1 MQPPTPSIFR
11 SLARGLAVV
20 VSGGTFLLLAAV
32 LLEYW
37 SSFAAM
43 SAPDALRA
51 ALREMAEHVVLP
63 VLALV
68 IPMMLAMHFVMRRA
82 LRPLAD
88 ATDRL
93 NAVSGQDRDIRVD
106 DAHLPAEILPFTTA
120 VNTLL
125 GRLEQSAA
133 QQEAF
138 AADVAHE
145 LRTPLAAMLLE
156 LDGME
161 GEQAARLKGDVAA
174 MRRLIDQ
181 LMLLAQMDAQE
192 AAATATDDVDLAEIA
207 ADVIART
214 APVVIA
220 EGRMIELLGDTP
232 VPRIRGRREAIG
244 AALRNLIDNAV
255 RVTPP
260 AGTVQVLLDGSAS
273 IRVADG
279 GPGLSEEQLAA
290 LVRRTARADHA
301 SPHGA
306 GLGLAIVQRIMQ
318 VHGGCLRTDP
328 DRRSLILDF
337 APKA

>member
-1 MQPPTPSIFR
+1 MEQPTPSIFR

-20 VSGGTFLLLAAV
+20 VSGGTFLLLGAV

-63 VLALV
+63 VLALA

-82 LRPLAD
+82 LRPLGE
-88 ATDRL
+88 ATERL
-93 NAVSGQDRDIRVD
+93 NAVSGQDRNIRVD

-145 LRTPLAAMLLE
+145 LRTPLAAMMLE

-192 AAATATDDVDLAEIA
+192 AAATVTDDVDLAELASDI
-207 ADVIART
+207 IART

-220 EGRMIELLGDTP
+220 SGRMIELVCDGQP
-232 VPRIRGRREAIG
+232 PSVRGRREAIG

-260 AGTVQVLLDGSAS
+260 AGTVRVILDGEPA

-279 GPGLSEEQLAA
+279 GGGLTEDQLER
-290 LVRRTARADHA
+290 LVQRTARADHA
-301 SPHGA
+301 SPDGA
-306 GLGLAIVQRIMQ
+306 GLGLAIVHRIMQ
-318 VHGGCLRTDP
+318 VHRGSIRTDP
-328 DRRSLILDF
+328 RSSSLILDF
-337 APKA
+337 AQ

>member
-1 MQPPTPSIFR
+1 MDRDTPSIFR

-20 VSGGTFLLLAAV
+20 VSGGTILLLAAV

-82 LRPLAD
+82 LQPLAE

-93 NAVSGQDRDIRVD
+93 NAVSGQDRNIRVD
-106 DAHLPAEILPFTTA
+106 DAHLPAEILPFTQA
-120 VNTLL
+120 VNTML

-145 LRTPLAAMLLE
+145 LRTPLAAMMLE
-156 LDGME
+156 LDGMQGPE
-161 GEQAARLKGDVAA
+161 AVRLKGDVAA

-207 ADVIART
+207 SDIIART

-220 EGRMIELLGDTP
+220 AGRVIELVCDERPARL
-232 VPRIRGRREAIG
+232 RGRREAIG

-255 RVTPP
+255 RVTPA
-260 AGTVQVLLDGSAS
+260 AGTVRVILDGSAS

-279 GPGLSEEQLAA
+279 GPGLSPVQLEQ
-290 LVRRTARADHA
+290 LVRRSARADHA
-301 SPHGA
+301 SPDGA

-318 VHGGCLRTDP
+318 VHGGTIRTDP
-328 DRRSLILDF
+328 SSSSLILDF
-337 APKA
+337 HP

>member
-1 MQPPTPSIFR
+1 MERPTPSIFR

-20 VSGGTFLLLAAV
+20 VTGGTFLLLGAV

-43 SAPDALRA
+43 SAPDALRS

-63 VLALV
+63 VLALA

-82 LRPLAD
+82 LQPLAE

-93 NAVSGQDRDIRVD
+93 NAVSGQDRNIRVD

-138 AADVAHE
+138 AADFAHE
-145 LRTPLAAMLLE
+145 LRTPLAAMMLE

-161 GEQAARLKGDVAA
+161 GEPAARLKGDVAA

-192 AAATATDDVDLAEIA
+192 AAATATDDVDLTQLAS
-207 ADVIART
+207 DVIARI
-214 APVVIA
+214 APTVIA
-220 EGRMIELLGDTP
+220 SGRMIELVSDGQPPSL
-232 VPRIRGRREAIG
+232 RGRREAIG

-260 AGTVQVLLDGSAS
+260 AGTVRVILDGSAV
-273 IRVADG
+273 IRVSDG
-279 GPGLSEEQLAA
+279 GPGLSEEQLERMI
-290 LVRRTARADHA
+290 RRTARADHA
-301 SPHGA
+301 SPDGA
-306 GLGLAIVQRIMQ
+306 GLGLAIVHRIMQ
-318 VHGGCLRTDP
+318 VHRGSIRTDP
-328 DRRSLILDF
+328 ASSSLILDF
-337 APKA
+337 RQ

>member
-1 MQPPTPSIFR
+1 MRPDTPSIFR

-20 VSGGTFLLLAAV
+20 VSGGTFLLLGAV

-43 SAPDALRA
+43 PAPAALRS

-68 IPMMLAMHFVMRRA
+68 IPMMLAIHFVMRRA
-82 LRPLAD
+82 FRPLAE
-88 ATDRL
+88 ATERL
-93 NAVSGQDRDIRVD
+93 NAVSGQDRNIRVD
-106 DAHLPAEILPFTTA
+106 DAHLPREILPFTTA

-125 GRLEQSAA
+125 GRLEQAAA

-145 LRTPLAAMLLE
+145 LRTPLAAMMLE

-161 GEQAARLKGDVAA
+161 GDQAARLKGDVAA

-207 ADVIART
+207 GDVIARI
-214 APVVIA
+214 APMVIA
-220 EGRMIELLGDTP
+220 EGRMIALECHRPPPP
-232 VPRIRGRREAIG
+232 VRGRREAIG

-260 AGTVQVLLDGSAS
+260 AGTVQVVLDGSAS

-279 GPGLSEEQLAA
+279 GPGLSENELAA
-290 LVRRTARADHA
+290 LIRRTARADHA
-301 SPHGA
+301 SVHGA

-328 DRRSLILDF
+328 EHRSLILDF
-337 APKA
+337 AP

>member
-1 MQPPTPSIFR
+1 MRPETPSIFR

-20 VSGGTFLLLAAV
+20 VTGGTLLLLGAV

-43 SAPDALRA
+43 PAPAALRS

-68 IPMMLAMHFVMRRA
+68 IPMMLAIHFVMRRA
-82 LRPLAD
+82 FRPLAE
-88 ATDRL
+88 ATERL

-106 DAHLPAEILPFTTA
+106 DAHLPREILPFTTA

-125 GRLEQSAA
+125 GRLEQAAA

-145 LRTPLAAMLLE
+145 LRTPLAAMMLE

-161 GEQAARLKGDVAA
+161 GDQAARLKGDVAA

-207 ADVIART
+207 ADIIART
-214 APVVIA
+214 APMVIA
-220 EGRMIELLGDTP
+220 QGRMIELLGDRP

-260 AGTVQVLLDGSAS
+260 AGTVQVVLDGSAS
-273 IRVADG
+273 IRIADG
-279 GPGLSEEQLAA
+279 GPGLSENELAA

-318 VHGGCLRTDP
+318 VHGGCLRTEP

>member
-1 MQPPTPSIFR
+1 MKHGTPSMFR

-20 VSGGTFLLLAAV
+20 VSAGTILLLTAV
-32 LLEYW
+32 ILEYW
-37 SSFAAM
+37 SSFSAL
-43 SAPDALRA
+43 SAPDALRSA
-51 ALREMAEHVVLP
+51 VREVAEHVVLP

-82 LRPLAD
+82 LRPLAE
-88 ATDRL
+88 ATERM
-93 NAVSGQDRDIRVD
+93 NAVSGQDRNIRVD

-133 QQEAF
+133 RQEAF

-145 LRTPLAAMLLE
+145 LRTPLAAMMLE

-192 AAATATDDVDLAEIA
+192 AAATATDDVDLAELA
-207 ADVIART
+207 SDVIARM

-220 EGRMIELLGDTP
+220 SGRMIELIDQGVPPP
-232 VPRIRGRREAIG
+232 VRGRREAIG

-255 RVTPP
+255 RVTPL
-260 AGTVQVLLDGSAS
+260 AGTIQVFLDDSAR
-273 IRVADG
+273 IRVSDG
-279 GPGLSEEQLAA
+279 GPGLSAEQLDR
-290 LVRRTARADHA
+290 LVQRTARADHA
-301 SPHGA
+301 SPDGA
-306 GLGLAIVQRIMQ
+306 GLGLAIIHRIMQ
-318 VHGGCLRTDP
+318 VHGGAIRTAP
-328 DRRSLILDF
+328 ETSSLILEF
-337 APKA
+337 RK